1 MAMRPRMPGIF
12 SLLVQSREE
21 AIFYLQD
28 ITGTSKSLWFRE
40 GKDCFSSRARTRRG
54 EMKMLC
60 SWCSPINIKELKKK

>member
-1 MAMRPRMPGIF
+1 MRPRMPGIF

-28 ITGTSKSLWFRE
+28 ITGKSLWFRE
-40 GKDCFSSRARTRRG
+40 GLCLFDFECAAG

-60 SWCSPINIKELKKK
+60 VEEEVICFFNVSSSTFIS